1 MLEIINNLDVYI
13 VVVGMILFASVYA
26 SKISEKIGLP
36 LLLIFLILGMFLGSE
51 GVVGIDFDNTLLAQV
66 VGSIALIFILYSGG
80 LDTYWEQIK
89 PVVVSGVMLATLG
102 VLVTALVLAGFFYA
116 IWNVTFLEALLLGSI
131 VSSTDAAA
139 VFMVLRSQKIKLKN
153 NIKPLL
159 ELESGSND
167 PMAIFLTITVLQLI
181 VMQESST
188 ALEWFVQLM
197 GQFAIGGAI
206 GVLCGYVFPK
216 ICAKANI
223 SQPGL
228 YPLISVAWLFMIF
241 GFSALLG
248 GNGYLSIYIAGI
260 MTNRFAFPYKAHIIA
275 FHDAIA
281 WMMQI
286 TVFLVLGLLVF
297 PSQLTEVALQA
308 LAFVFVLMFIARPL
322 GVFFSLA
329 KSRYG
334 SKEKFFISWVGLRG
348 AVPIILAT
356 YPFVYHLEQAQFIFN
371 VVFFMVFIS
380 VLVQGMTL
388 GFAAKVL
395 GIIEKENVES
405 TEDQNFKDYL

>member
-1 MLEIINNLDVYI
+1 MLEIINNLNGYI
-13 VVVGMILFASVYA
+13 VVVGIILFLSVYA

-36 LLLIFLILGMFLGSE
+36 LLLIFLILGMLLGSD
-51 GVVGIDFDNTLLAQV
+51 GIVGIDFDNTLLAQA

-80 LDTYWEQIK
+80 LDTHWEQIK
-89 PVVVSGVMLATLG
+89 PVMVSGIMLATLG
-102 VLVTALVLAGFFYA
+102 VLVTALVLAGFFYF
-116 IWNVTFLEALLLGSI
+116 IWNVTLLEALLLGSI

-139 VFMVLRSQKIKLKN
+139 VFMILRSQKIRLKH

-181 VMQESST
+181 VMQDST
-188 ALEWFVQLM
+188 SLWEWAVQFVA
-197 GQFAIGGAI
+197 QFAIGGALGI
-206 GVLCGYVFPK
+206 FCGYVFPK
-216 ICAKANI
+216 ICTKANI

-228 YPLISVAWLFMIF
+228 YPLISIAQLFMVF
-241 GFSALLG
+241 GLSALLG
-248 GNGYLSIYIAGI
+248 GNGYLSVYIAGI
-260 MTNRFAFPYKAHIIA
+260 MTNKFAFPYKSHIIA

-286 TVFLVLGLLVF
+286 AVFLVLGLLVF
-297 PSQLTEVALQA
+297 PSQLPEVALQA
-308 LAFVFVLMFIARPL
+308 LALVFVLMFIARPL
-322 GVFFSLA
+322 GVFTSLIA
-329 KSRYG
+329 SRYNN
-334 SKEKFFISWVGLRG
+334 KEKLFISWVGLRG

-356 YPFVYHLEQAQFIFN
+356 YPFVYRLEQAQFIFN

-388 GFAAKVL
+388 GFAARTL
-395 GIIEKENVES
+395 GIVENKNTESKEYS
-405 TEDQNFKDYL
+405 

>member
-1 MLEIINNLDVYI
+1 MLEIINNLNGYI
-13 VVVGMILFASVYA
+13 VVVGIILFLSVYA

-36 LLLIFLILGMFLGSE
+36 LLLIFLILGMLLGSD
-51 GVVGIDFDNTLLAQV
+51 GIVGIDFDNTLLAQA

-80 LDTYWEQIK
+80 LDTHWEQIK
-89 PVVVSGVMLATLG
+89 PVMVSGIMLATLG
-102 VLVTALVLAGFFYA
+102 VLVTALVLAGFFYF
-116 IWNVTFLEALLLGSI
+116 IWNVTLLEALLLGSI

-139 VFMVLRSQKIKLKN
+139 VFMILRSQKIRLKH

-181 VMQESST
+181 VMQDST
-188 ALEWFVQLM
+188 SPWEWAVQFVA
-197 GQFAIGGAI
+197 QFAIGGALGI
-206 GVLCGYVFPK
+206 FCGYVFPK
-216 ICAKANI
+216 ICTKANI

-228 YPLISVAWLFMIF
+228 YPLISIAQLFMVF
-241 GFSALLG
+241 GLSALLG
-248 GNGYLSIYIAGI
+248 GNGYLSVYIAGI
-260 MTNRFAFPYKAHIIA
+260 MTNKFAFPYKSHIIA

-286 TVFLVLGLLVF
+286 AVFLVLGLLVF
-297 PSQLTEVALQA
+297 PSQLPEVALQA
-308 LAFVFVLMFIARPL
+308 LALVFVLMFIARPL
-322 GVFFSLA
+322 GVFTSLIA
-329 KSRYG
+329 SRYNN
-334 SKEKFFISWVGLRG
+334 KEKLFISWVGLRG

-356 YPFVYHLEQAQFIFN
+356 YPFVYRLEQAQFIFN

-388 GFAAKVL
+388 GFAARTL
-395 GIIEKENVES
+395 GIVENKNTESKEYS
-405 TEDQNFKDYL
+405 

>member
-1 MLEIINNLDVYI
+1 MLEIINNLNGYI
-13 VVVGMILFASVYA
+13 VVVGVILFLSVYA

-36 LLLIFLILGMFLGSE
+36 LLLIFLILGMLLGSD
-51 GVVGIDFDNTLLAQV
+51 GIVGIDFDNALLAQA

-80 LDTYWEQIK
+80 LDTHWEQIK
-89 PVVVSGVMLATLG
+89 PVMVSGIMLATLG
-102 VLVTALVLAGFFYA
+102 VLATALVLAGFFYL
-116 IWNVTFLEALLLGSI
+116 IWNVTLLQALLLGSI

-139 VFMVLRSQKIKLKN
+139 VFMILRSQKIRLKH

-181 VMQESST
+181 VMQDST
-188 ALEWFVQLM
+188 SPWEWIVQFVA
-197 GQFAIGGAI
+197 QFAIGGTL
-206 GVLCGYVFPK
+206 GLFCGYVFPK
-216 ICAKANI
+216 ICTKANI

-228 YPLISVAWLFMIF
+228 YPLISIAWLFMVF
-241 GFSALLG
+241 GLSALLG
-248 GNGYLSIYIAGI
+248 GNGYLSVYIAGI
-260 MTNRFAFPYKAHIIA
+260 MTNKFAFPYKSHIIA

-286 TVFLVLGLLVF
+286 AVFLVLGLLVF
-297 PSQLTEVALQA
+297 PSQLPEVALQA
-308 LAFVFVLMFIARPL
+308 LALVFVLMFIARPL
-322 GVFFSLA
+322 GVFTSLIA
-329 KSRYG
+329 SPYNN
-334 SKEKFFISWVGLRG
+334 KEKLFISWVGLRG

-356 YPFVYHLEQAQFIFN
+356 YPFVYRLEQSQLIFN

-388 GFAAKVL
+388 SFAARTL
-395 GIIEKENVES
+395 GIVENENAESKEDS
-405 TEDQNFKDYL
+405 

>member
-1 MLEIINNLDVYI
+1 MLEIINNLNGYI
-13 VVVGMILFASVYA
+13 VVVGVILFLSVYA

-36 LLLIFLILGMFLGSE
+36 LLLIFLILGMLLGSD
-51 GVVGIDFDNTLLAQV
+51 GIAGIDFDNTLLAQA

-80 LDTYWEQIK
+80 LDTHWEQIK
-89 PVVVSGVMLATLG
+89 PVMVSGIMLATLG
-102 VLVTALVLAGFFYA
+102 VLATALVLAGFFYF
-116 IWNVTFLEALLLGSI
+116 IWNVTLLEALLLGSI

-139 VFMVLRSQKIKLKN
+139 VFMILRSQKIRLKH

-181 VMQESST
+181 IMQDST
-188 ALEWFVQLM
+188 SPWEWVVQFVA
-197 GQFAIGGAI
+197 QFAIGGAL
-206 GVLCGYVFPK
+206 GLFCGYMFPK
-216 ICAKANI
+216 ICTKANI

-228 YPLISVAWLFMIF
+228 YPLISIAWLFMIF
-241 GFSALLG
+241 GLSALLG
-248 GNGYLSIYIAGI
+248 GNGYLSVYIAGI
-260 MTNRFAFPYKAHIIA
+260 MINKFAFPYKSHIIA

-297 PSQLTEVALQA
+297 PSQLPEVALQA
-308 LAFVFVLMFIARPL
+308 LALVFVLMFIARPL
-322 GVFFSLA
+322 GVFTSLIT
-329 KSRYG
+329 SRYNN
-334 SKEKFFISWVGLRG
+334 KEKLFISWVGLRG

-356 YPFVYHLEQAQFIFN
+356 YPFVYRLEQAQFIFN

-388 GFAAKVL
+388 GFAARTL
-395 GIIEKENVES
+395 GIVENENIESKEDS
-405 TEDQNFKDYL
+405 